1 MSGDSAMVEQ
11 WKTEFDQRQYAL
23 MEDHLRRYEEGGTN
37 LGSLIAGLEALL
49 QCLEAAEDGWKT
61 EFRRKWGILEEV
73 YAVALDRVEQGGSAN
88 VETVLKEPNNQ
99 RLVREAI
106 EDIRRLLADRAVADH
121 L

>member
-1 MSGDSAMVEQ
+1 MVEQ

-23 MEDHLRRYEEGGTN
+23 MEDHLRRYEEGGTT
-37 LGSLIAGLEALL
+37 LGSLVAGLEALL
-49 QCLEAAEDGWKT
+49 QCLEAPEEDWIN

-106 EDIRRLLADRAVADH
+106 ENIRRLLADRTVADH

>member
-1 MSGDSAMVEQ
+1 MAEQ

-23 MEDHLRRYEEGGTN
+23 MEDHLRRYETGGTD

-49 QCLEAAEDGWKT
+49 QCLEAADESWKN

-73 YAVALDRVEQGGSAN
+73 YAVALARVEQGESAI
-88 VETVLKEPNNQ
+88 VETMLREPNNQ

-106 EDIRRLLADRAVADH
+106 AEIRHLLSVRT
-121 L
+121 LSGR